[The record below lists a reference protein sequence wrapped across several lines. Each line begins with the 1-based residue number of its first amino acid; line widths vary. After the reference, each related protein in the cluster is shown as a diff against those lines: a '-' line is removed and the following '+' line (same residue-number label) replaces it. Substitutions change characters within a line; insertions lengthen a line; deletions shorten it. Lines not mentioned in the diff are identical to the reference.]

1 MGYPDNYTIIK
12 FTTTYM
18 KVHSIIDFEDVI
30 KVLPEDTLS
39 SALGKLKSAHDAAF
53 VFDKDNK
60 YLGLINPYSSVIK
73 TSLPSNAKVLSCLF
87 HAPRIGIHFSIS
99 KIAQLMNDSKVHYL
113 PVFNDQ
119 EKFLGRISARSLLRN
134 LHYLDIFSTQIL
146 QFIKT
151 KKQKLVTVNEDD
163 SISNALHI
171 FKTTKVSKLVVVNK
185 EFRLKGIISYYD
197 LISFL
202 ASPKK
207 KDRSTG
213 DGNKHNIQN
222 KRVRNF
228 AKSYV
233 LTLGPERTLR
243 DALHLILEKKIGS
256 VVVID
261 PQNRPITIITT
272 KDLLSLF
279 IRESNRE
286 LIEVTSKNLSH
297 KSRRILGR
305 FFYHFKNI
313 IQKGRGVS
321 KAKLYV
327 KEEKQGGLFQVILS
341 LFPKKG
347 EPKII
352 KKEGKNLENVLKE
365 VKRKER
371 S

>member
-1 MGYPDNYTIIK
+1 
-12 FTTTYM
+12 M
-18 KVHSIIDFEDVI
+18 KVHSIIDSQDVI
-30 KVLPEDTLS
+30 KVLPDDTLS

-53 VFDKDNK
+53 VFDTEDK
-60 YLGLINPYSSVIK
+60 YLGLINPYFSVIK
-73 TSLPSNAKVLSCLF
+73 TSFPSNAKIINCLF

-113 PVFNDQ
+113 PVFDDK

-134 LHYLDIFSTQIL
+134 LQHLDIFSTQISE
-146 QFIKT
+146 FIKT
-151 KKQKLVTVNEDD
+151 KKQQLVTVREDD
-163 SISNALHI
+163 SISNALQI

-197 LISFL
+197 LISLL

-207 KDRSTG
+207 KDRSSG

-222 KRVRNF
+222 KRVRNY

-233 LTLGPERTLR
+233 LTLSSARALR
-243 DALHLILEKKIGS
+243 DAVHLILDKKIGS
-256 VVVID
+256 VVVVD
-261 PQNRPITIITT
+261 SQNKPVTIITT

-297 KSRRILGR
+297 KSRKILGG
-305 FFYHFKNI
+305 FFYHFKNLL
-313 IQKGRGVS
+313 QKGRGVS
-321 KAKLYV
+321 KAKLFV

-341 LFPKKG
+341 LIPKKG

-352 KKEGKNLENVLKE
+352 KQEGKNLEQVLRE
-365 VKRKER
+365 VKKKEER
-371 S
+371 